1 MPVWNLAKK
10 EIYFARVEELLGKY
24 SKVFVVGVS
33 GQTRRTMLCDP
44 HPSSN
49 ILA

>member
-33 GQTRRTMLCDP
+33 GQTRRTMLM
-44 HPSSN
+44 
-49 ILA
+49 